1 MAYIHQINAM
11 DFENSFQEGGFRHKN
26 QSKLPVGA
34 VVSVFVNYCSFH
46 CLGCWNSETWDRKEE
61 LFVEDEKVANDIIES
76 LNQFDLE
83 PAIGLSFLGGDPILP
98 QNAESTA
105 NIIRNVLEKKPNV
118 VIGLW
123 TGYKFEYLLKKM
135 DENQKYI
142 LEHIDV
148 IIDGQFMQG
157 KKISNKRY
165 GSYNQRV
172 INVPKSLEE
181 GQAIVTESY
190 KKETEDFPIDKTK
203 LL

>member
-105 NIIRNVLEKKPNV
+105 NIIRNVLEKKPDV

-181 GQAIVTESY
+181 GQAVVTESY

>member
-1 MAYIHQINAM
+1 MAYIHQLNAM
-11 DFENSFQEGGFRHKN
+11 DFENSFQEGGFRHDK

-46 CLGCWNSETWDRKEE
+46 CLGCWNSETWDRKDD

-76 LNQFDLE
+76 LDQFELD
-83 PAIGLSFLGGDPILP
+83 PPIGLSLLGGDPILP

-105 NIIRNVLEKKPNV
+105 NIIRLVLEKKPNI

-148 IIDGQFMQG
+148 IIDGQFVQG
-157 KKISNKRY
+157 KKITNKRY

-172 INVPKSLEE
+172 INVPKSLKE
-181 GQAIVTESY
+181 GQTIITESY
-190 KKETEDFPIDKTK
+190 QRDMEDFPI
-203 LL
+203 

>member
-11 DFENSFQEGGFRHKN
+11 DFDNSFQEGGFRHDK

-34 VVSVFVNYCSFH
+34 IVSVFVNYCSFH
-46 CLGCWNSETWDRKEE
+46 CLGCWNSETWDRKDD
-61 LFVEDEKVANDIIES
+61 LFVEDEKVAEQIIEG
-76 LNQFDLE
+76 LDKFDLD
-83 PAIGLSFLGGDPILP
+83 PPIGLSFLGGDPLLP

-105 NIIRNVLEKKPNV
+105 NIIRLVLEKKPNT

-135 DENQKYI
+135 NENQKYI

-148 IIDGQFMQG
+148 LIDGQFVQG
-157 KKISNKRY
+157 KKIVNKRY

-172 INVPKSLEE
+172 INVPESLKKCKT
-181 GQAIVTESY
+181 IITESY
-190 KKETEDFPIDKTK
+190 RKDMDDFPI
-203 LL
+203 

>member
-1 MAYIHQINAM
+1 MAYIHQLNAM
-11 DFENSFQEGGFRHKN
+11 DFENSFQEGGFRHDK

-46 CLGCWNSETWDRKEE
+46 CLGCWNSETWDRKDD

-76 LNQFDLE
+76 LDQFELD
-83 PAIGLSFLGGDPILP
+83 PSIGLSFLGGDPILP

-105 NIIRNVLEKKPNV
+105 NIIRLVLEKKPNI

-142 LEHIDV
+142 LENIDILV
-148 IIDGQFMQG
+148 DGQFVQG
-157 KKISNKRY
+157 KKIANKRY

-172 INVPKSLEE
+172 INVPKSLKENKTV
-181 GQAIVTESY
+181 ITDSY
-190 KKETEDFPIDKTK
+190 RKDMEDFPV
-203 LL
+203 

>member
-1 MAYIHQINAM
+1 MAYIHQLNAM
-11 DFENSFQEGGFRHKN
+11 DFENSFQEGGFRHDK

-46 CLGCWNSETWDRKEE
+46 CLGCWNSDTWDRKDD
-61 LFVEDEKVANDIIES
+61 LFVEDEKVAEQIIEG
-76 LNQFDLE
+76 LDQFELD
-83 PAIGLSFLGGDPILP
+83 PSIGLSLLGGDPILP

-105 NIIRNVLEKKPNV
+105 NIIRLVLEKKPNI

-123 TGYKFEYLLKKM
+123 TGYKFEYLLKHA

-148 IIDGQFMQG
+148 IIDGRFIEK
-157 KKISNKRY
+157 KKIANKRY

-181 GQAIVTESY
+181 GQTVVTESY
-190 KKETEDFPIDKTK
+190 KKDMEDFPI
-203 LL
+203 

>member
-11 DFENSFQEGGFRHKN
+11 DFENSFQEGEFRHKN

-46 CLGCWNSETWDRKEE
+46 CSGCWNSETWDRKEN
-61 LFVEDEKVANDIIES
+61 LYIPDEKVAEQIIEG
-76 LNQFDLE
+76 LDKFDLD
-83 PAIGLSFLGGDPILP
+83 PPIGLSFLGGDPILP

-105 NIIRNVLEKKPNV
+105 NIIRLVLEKRPNT

-123 TGYKFEYLLKKM
+123 TGYKFEYLLKHA

-142 LEHIDV
+142 LEHID
-148 IIDGQFMQG
+148 ILIDGRFIEK
-157 KKISNKRY
+157 KKIANKRY

-172 INVPKSLEE
+172 INVPESLKS
-181 GQAIVTESY
+181 GDVVITKSY
-190 KKETEDFPIDKTK
+190 KNEMKDFPI
-203 LL
+203 

>member
-11 DFENSFQEGGFRHKN
+11 DFENSFQEGGFRHDM

-46 CLGCWNSETWDRKEE
+46 CLGCWNSDTWERKDD
-61 LFVEDEKVANDIIES
+61 LFVEDEKVAEQIIEG
-76 LNQFDLE
+76 LDQFDLN
-83 PAIGLSFLGGDPILP
+83 PPIGLSFLGGDPILP

-105 NIIRNVLEKKPNV
+105 NIIRLVLEKKPNI

-123 TGYKFEYLLKKM
+123 TGYKFEYLLKHA

-148 IIDGQFMQG
+148 IIDGRFIEK
-157 KKISNKRY
+157 KKIANKRY

-172 INVPKSLEE
+172 INVPKSLKKCKT
-181 GQAIVTESY
+181 IFTESY
-190 KKETEDFPIDKTK
+190 QLDMKDFPI
-203 LL
+203 

>member
-1 MAYIHQINAM
+1 MAYIHQLNAM
-11 DFENSFQEGGFRHKN
+11 DFENSFQEGGFRHDK

-46 CLGCWNSETWDRKEE
+46 CLGCWNSDTWDRKDD

-76 LNQFDLE
+76 LDQFELD
-83 PAIGLSFLGGDPILP
+83 PPIGLSFLGGDPILP

-105 NIIRNVLEKKPNV
+105 NIIRLVLEKKPNI

-148 IIDGQFMQG
+148 LVDGQFVQG

-172 INVPKSLEE
+172 INVPESLKE
-181 GQAIVTESY
+181 GRTVVTESY
-190 KKETEDFPIDKTK
+190 KKDMDDFPI
-203 LL
+203 

>member
-11 DFENSFQEGGFRHKN
+11 DFENSFQEGGFRNEN

-34 VVSVFVNYCSFH
+34 VVSVFMNFCSFH
-46 CLGCWNSETWDRKEE
+46 CLGCWNSETWDRKED
-61 LFVEDEKVANDIIES
+61 LYMEDEKVAEEIIKS

-105 NIIRNVLEKKPNV
+105 NIIKLVLKEKPDV

-135 DENQKYI
+135 DDNQRYI
-142 LEHIDV
+142 LENIDV
-148 IIDGQFMQG
+148 IIDGQFMKG

-172 INVPKSLEE
+172 INVPESLKALET
-181 GQAIVTESY
+181 ITTDSY
-190 KKETEDFPIDKTK
+190 KKDMLDFPLDK
-203 LL
+203 

>member
-1 MAYIHQINAM
+1 MAYIHQLNAM
-11 DFENSFQEGGFRHKN
+11 DFENSFQEGGFRHDK

-46 CLGCWNSETWDRKEE
+46 CLGCWNSDTWDRKDD

-76 LNQFDLE
+76 LDQFELD
-83 PAIGLSFLGGDPILP
+83 PPIGLSLLGGDSLLP

-105 NIIRNVLEKKPNV
+105 NIIRLVLEKKPNI

-148 IIDGQFMQG
+148 IIDGQFVQG
-157 KKISNKRY
+157 KKIANKRY

-181 GQAIVTESY
+181 DRTVVTESY
-190 KKETEDFPIDKTK
+190 KKDMDDFPI
-203 LL
+203 

>member
-11 DFENSFQEGGFRHKN
+11 DFDNSFQEGGFRHDK

-46 CLGCWNSETWDRKEE
+46 CLGCWNSETWDRKDDLYIPDNE
-61 LFVEDEKVANDIIES
+61 VAEQIIEG
-76 LNQFDLE
+76 LNKFDLD
-83 PAIGLSFLGGDPILP
+83 PPIGLSFLGGDPILP

-105 NIIRNVLEKKPNV
+105 NIIRLVLEKKPNI

-148 IIDGQFMQG
+148 IIDGQFEQG
-157 KKISNKRY
+157 KKIANKRY

-172 INVPKSLEE
+172 INVPESLKK
-181 GQAIVTESY
+181 GQTVVTESY
-190 KKETEDFPIDKTK
+190 RKDMEDFPI
-203 LL
+203 

>member
-11 DFENSFQEGGFRHKN
+11 DFENSFQEGGFRHDK

-46 CLGCWNSETWDRKEE
+46 CLGCWNSETWDRKDD

-76 LNQFDLE
+76 LEQFDLE
-83 PAIGLSFLGGDPILP
+83 PAIGLSILGGDPILP

-105 NIIRNVLEKKPNV
+105 NIIRLVLEKKPNT

-123 TGYKFEYLLKKM
+123 TGFKFEHLLKKV

-148 IIDGQFMQG
+148 IIDGQFVQG
-157 KKISNKRY
+157 KKIANKRY

-172 INVPKSLEE
+172 INVPKSLKE
-181 GQAIVTESY
+181 GQTVVTESY
-190 KKETEDFPIDKTK
+190 KKDIDDFPIDKSK
-203 LL
+203 

>member
-1 MAYIHQINAM
+1 MAYIHQLNAM
-11 DFENSFQEGGFRHKN
+11 DFENSFQEGGFRHDK

-46 CLGCWNSETWDRKEE
+46 CLGCWNSDTWDRKDD

-76 LNQFDLE
+76 LDQFELD
-83 PAIGLSFLGGDPILP
+83 PPIGLSFLGGDPILP

-105 NIIRNVLEKKPNV
+105 NIIRLVLEKKPNT

-123 TGYKFEYLLKKM
+123 TGFKFEHLLKKV

-148 IIDGQFMQG
+148 LVDGQFIRG
-157 KKISNKRY
+157 KKITNKRY

-172 INVPKSLEE
+172 INVPKSLKE
-181 GQAIVTESY
+181 GQTIITESY
-190 KKETEDFPIDKTK
+190 QRDMEDFPI
-203 LL
+203 

>member
-11 DFENSFQEGGFRHKN
+11 DFENSFQEGGFRHDK

-46 CLGCWNSETWDRKEE
+46 CLGCWNSDTWDRKDD

-76 LNQFDLE
+76 LDQFDLE
-83 PAIGLSFLGGDPILP
+83 PAIGLSLLGGDPILP

-105 NIIRNVLEKKPNV
+105 NIIRLVLEKKPNI

-157 KKISNKRY
+157 KKIANKRY

-172 INVPKSLEE
+172 INVPRSLEE
-181 GQAIVTESY
+181 GQAVVTESY
-190 KKETEDFPIDKTK
+190 KKDIDDFPIDKSK
-203 LL
+203 

>member
-11 DFENSFQEGGFRHKN
+11 DFENSFQEGGFRNEN

-34 VVSVFVNYCSFH
+34 VVSVFMNFCSFH
-46 CLGCWNSETWDRKEE
+46 CLGCWNSETWDRKED
-61 LFVEDEKVANDIIES
+61 LYMEDEKAAEEIIKS

-105 NIIRNVLEKKPNV
+105 NIIKLVLKEKPDV

-135 DENQKYI
+135 DDNQRYI
-142 LEHIDV
+142 LENIDV
-148 IIDGQFMQG
+148 IIDGQFMKG

-172 INVPKSLEE
+172 INVPESLKALET
-181 GQAIVTESY
+181 ITTDSY
-190 KKETEDFPIDKTK
+190 KKDMLDFPLDK
-203 LL
+203 

>member
-11 DFENSFQEGGFRHKN
+11 DFENSFQEGGFRHDK

-46 CLGCWNSETWDRKEE
+46 CLGCWNSETWERKDD

-76 LNQFDLE
+76 LDQFELD
-83 PAIGLSFLGGDPILP
+83 PPIGLSLLGGDCILP
-98 QNAESTA
+98 DNAESTA
-105 NIIRNVLEKKPNV
+105 NIIRMVLEKKPNI

-157 KKISNKRY
+157 KKIANKRY

-172 INVPKSLEE
+172 INVPKSLKE
-181 GQAIVTESY
+181 GKTIITESY
-190 KKETEDFPIDKTK
+190 RKDMEDFPI
-203 LL
+203 

>member
-11 DFENSFQEGGFRHKN
+11 DFENSFQEGGFRHDK

-46 CLGCWNSETWDRKEE
+46 CLGCWNSETWDRKGDLYIPDEE
-61 LFVEDEKVANDIIES
+61 VAEQIIEG
-76 LNQFDLE
+76 LDQFDLN
-83 PAIGLSFLGGDPILP
+83 PPIGLSLLGGDSLLP

-105 NIIRNVLEKKPNV
+105 NIIRLVLEKKPNI

-148 IIDGQFMQG
+148 LIDGKFMKG
-157 KKISNKRY
+157 KKIANKRY
-165 GSYNQRV
+165 GSWNQRV
-172 INVPKSLEE
+172 INVPKSLEV
-181 GQAIVTESY
+181 GRTVITEYY
-190 KKETEDFPIDKTK
+190 KKEMEDFPI
-203 LL
+203 

>member
-11 DFENSFQEGGFRHKN
+11 DFDNSFQEGGFRHDK

-46 CLGCWNSETWDRKEE
+46 CLGCWNSETWDRKDD
-61 LFVEDEKVANDIIES
+61 LFVEDEKVVEQIIEG
-76 LNQFDLE
+76 LDQFELD
-83 PAIGLSFLGGDPILP
+83 PSIGLSLLGGDCILP

-105 NIIRNVLEKKPNV
+105 NIIRLVLEKKPNT

-135 DENQKYI
+135 NENQKYI

-148 IIDGQFMQG
+148 LIDGQFVQG
-157 KKISNKRY
+157 KKIVNKRY

-172 INVPKSLEE
+172 INVPESLKKCNT
-181 GQAIVTESY
+181 IITESY
-190 KKETEDFPIDKTK
+190 RKDMDDFPI
-203 LL
+203 

>member
-11 DFENSFQEGGFRHKN
+11 DFENSFQEGGFRHDR

-46 CLGCWNSETWDRKEE
+46 CLGCWNSDTWDRKDD
-61 LFVEDEKVANDIIES
+61 LFVEDEIVVEQIIEG
-76 LNQFDLE
+76 LDQFELD
-83 PAIGLSFLGGDPILP
+83 PPIGLSLLGGDCILP
-98 QNAESTA
+98 DNAESTA
-105 NIIRNVLEKKPNV
+105 NIIRLVLDKRPNV

-142 LEHIDV
+142 LENIDILV
-148 IIDGQFMQG
+148 DGQFVQG
-157 KKISNKRY
+157 KKIANKRY

-172 INVPKSLEE
+172 INVPKSLKE
-181 GQAIVTESY
+181 GQTVVTESY
-190 KKETEDFPIDKTK
+190 KKDIDDFPIDKSK
-203 LL
+203 

>member
-11 DFENSFQEGGFRHKN
+11 DFENSFQEGGFRNEN

-34 VVSVFVNYCSFH
+34 VVSVFMNFCSFH
-46 CLGCWNSETWDRKEE
+46 CTGCWNSDTWDRKED
-61 LFVEDEKVANDIIES
+61 LFMEDEKVAQEIIKS

-98 QNAESTA
+98 QNAKSTA
-105 NIIRNVLEKKPNV
+105 NIIKLVLKEKPNV

-135 DENQKYI
+135 DDNQKYI

-148 IIDGQFMQG
+148 IIDGQFMKG
-157 KKISNKRY
+157 KKIANKRY

-172 INVPKSLEE
+172 INVPESLKYWE
-181 GQAIVTESY
+181 AVLTESY
-190 KKETEDFPIDKTK
+190 KKDMLEFPLDKTK
-203 LL
+203 

>member
-11 DFENSFQEGGFRHKN
+11 DFENSFQEGGFRNEN

-46 CLGCWNSETWDRKEE
+46 CLGCWNSETWDRKDD

-76 LNQFDLE
+76 LDQFELD
-83 PAIGLSFLGGDPILP
+83 PPIGLSFLGGDPILP

-105 NIIRNVLEKKPNV
+105 NIIRLVLEKKPNI

-123 TGYKFEYLLKKM
+123 TGHKFEYLLKKM

-172 INVPKSLEE
+172 INVPESLKE
-181 GQAIVTESY
+181 GQTVVTEYY
-190 KKETEDFPIDKTK
+190 KKDMDDFPI
-203 LL
+203 

>member
-1 MAYIHQINAM
+1 MAYIHQLNAM
-11 DFENSFQEGGFRHKN
+11 DFENSFQEGGFRHDK

-46 CLGCWNSETWDRKEE
+46 CLGCWNSDTWDRKDD
-61 LFVEDEKVANDIIES
+61 LFVEDEKVAEQIIEG
-76 LNQFDLE
+76 LDQFELD
-83 PAIGLSFLGGDPILP
+83 PPIGLSLLGGDPILP

-105 NIIRNVLEKKPNV
+105 NIIRLVLEKRPNV

-123 TGYKFEYLLKKM
+123 TGFKFEYLLKKM

-172 INVPKSLEE
+172 INVPESLKE
-181 GQAIVTESY
+181 GQTVVTEYY
-190 KKETEDFPIDKTK
+190 KKDMDDFPI
-203 LL
+203 

>member
-1 MAYIHQINAM
+1 MAYIHQLNAM
-11 DFENSFQEGGFRHKN
+11 DFENSFQEGGFRHDK

-46 CLGCWNSETWDRKEE
+46 CLGCWNSETWSRKDD

-76 LNQFDLE
+76 LEQFELD
-83 PAIGLSFLGGDPILP
+83 PPIGLSFLGGDPILP

-105 NIIRNVLEKKPNV
+105 NIIRLVLEKKPNT

-142 LEHIDV
+142 LENIDILV
-148 IIDGQFMQG
+148 DGQFVQG
-157 KKISNKRY
+157 KKIANKRY

-172 INVPKSLEE
+172 INVPESFKKC
-181 GQAIVTESY
+181 QTVITESY
-190 KKETEDFPIDKTK
+190 KKDMEDFPI
-203 LL
+203 

>member
-11 DFENSFQEGGFRHKN
+11 DFENSFQEGGFRHDK

-46 CLGCWNSETWDRKEE
+46 CLGCWNSETWDRKDD
-61 LFVEDEKVANDIIES
+61 LFVEDEKVAEQIIEG
-76 LNQFDLE
+76 LDQFELD
-83 PAIGLSFLGGDPILP
+83 PPVGLSLLGGDPILP

-105 NIIRNVLEKKPNV
+105 NIIRLVLEKKPNI

-157 KKISNKRY
+157 KKIANKRY

-172 INVPKSLEE
+172 INVPKSLKE
-181 GQAIVTESY
+181 GQTVVTESY
-190 KKETEDFPIDKTK
+190 KKDIDDFPIDKSK
-203 LL
+203 